1 MIWMKY
7 LAYAIASIF
16 VLFGASLI
24 AGYFNSDIL
33 PGQLRLMMGIVLI
46 LYGIF
51 RIVITYSKK
60 DNDTNES

>member
-7 LAYAIASIF
+7 LAYVIASIF
-16 VLFGASLI
+16 VLFGAALI
-24 AGYFNSDIL
+24 AGYFHSDVL

-51 RIVITYSKK
+51 RIVITYSRKN
-60 DNDTNES
+60 NDINES